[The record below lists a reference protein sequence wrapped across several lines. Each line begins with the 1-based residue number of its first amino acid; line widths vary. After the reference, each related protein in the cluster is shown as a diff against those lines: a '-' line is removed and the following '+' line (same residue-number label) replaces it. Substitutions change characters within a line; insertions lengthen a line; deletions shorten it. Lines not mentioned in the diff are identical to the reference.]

1 MERSTRRYPDMEP
14 RAVAFAGTARTPV
27 QNQVFV
33 DTLVEL
39 MISDPEFRNGFY
51 ADSADVHV
59 GLRRPLAFSL
69 MGLSAAFYRNELWR
83 GLGFVSADDFREGFI
98 REDLLFPPEDC
109 RADCDPIP
117 NGRYRPIETPM
128 GHFGMFGR
136 TDLAAPAE
144 LLVPLGSLP

>member
-1 MERSTRRYPDMEP
+1 MERSTRRYPDMVP
-14 RAVAFAGTARTPV
+14 RAAAFAGTARTPV

-51 ADSADVHV
+51 ADSAHVHV

-83 GLGFVSADDFREGFI
+83 GPDARCAGLRWVGSWDGLGERGCEVGVGRGA
-98 REDLLFPPEDC
+98 PEW
-109 RADCDPIP
+109 RGEA
-117 NGRYRPIETPM
+117 GR
-128 GHFGMFGR
+128 GAQGR
-136 TDLAAPAE
+136 RSSMAR
-144 LLVPLGSLP
+144 